1 MLGLT
6 YQTLKHFHSKQHYP
20 SPLGPSSCPFAPFN
34 FETHSIPGHSLF
46 VIAHGRK
53 SYLILKS
60 KCYTNEK
67 QGALNFEL
75 LTSNV
80 EVPL

>member
-1 MLGLT
+1 MLRLT

-20 SPLGPSSCPFAPFN
+20 SPLGPSSCPFDPFN

-46 VIAHGRK
+46 VIAHDRK

-60 KCYTNEK
+60 KRYTSEA
-67 QGALNFEL
+67 QGALNSAF

-80 EVPL
+80 EVLL